1 MLARRGEKISDTPA
15 RRERLKQEYGRL
27 VARVKNFL
35 ASRPHTHLL
44 CLDRSAVLR
53 DPQGAAI
60 TVNGFLGGHLEVA
73 RMANQVKPE

>member
-1 MLARRGEKISDTPA
+1 MLARRGEKISGNPA

-35 ASRPHTHLL
+35 ASRPQTHLL

-53 DPQGAAI
+53 DPEGAASN
-60 TVNGFLGGHLEVA
+60 VNGFSAGTWRWHFWQT
-73 RMANQVKPE
+73 R